1 MTLTKTLLM
10 VATAGFLAACET
22 PIEVESMPG
31 ATAVSGSVDASLVRV
46 EGFAAKLDAAAMS
59 GNAVTYAYYT
69 DVVGEL
75 AALNAA
81 DAYCGGAGRANLN
94 APGAGLARSE
104 KNGRGYNV
112 MTFVC
117 R

>member
-1 MTLTKTLLM
+1 MTLTKTFIIL
-10 VATAGFLAACET
+10 ATTGFLAACEE
-22 PIEVESMPG
+22 PIDVEMMPG
-31 ATAVSGSVDASLVRV
+31 AEATSGAVDASLVRV
-46 EGFAAKLDAAAMS
+46 DGLASRLDGATMS
-59 GNAVTYAYYT
+59 GNAITYAYYT

-75 AALNAA
+75 TALGAA
-81 DAYCGGAGRANLN
+81 DAYCGGAGQANLN
-94 APGAGLARSE
+94 AAGAGLSRTQ

>member
-1 MTLTKTLLM
+1 
-10 VATAGFLAACET
+10 
-22 PIEVESMPG
+22 MPG
-31 ATAVSGSVDASLVRV
+31 AEAVSGSVDTSLVRV

-69 DVVGEL
+69 DIVGEI
-75 AALNAA
+75 AALDAA
-81 DAYCGGAGRANLN
+81 DVYCGGAGRANLN
-94 APGAGLARSE
+94 GAGAGLARGQ

>member
-1 MTLTKTLLM
+1 MTLTKTFFIL
-10 VATAGFLAACET
+10 ASAGFLAACEEA
-22 PIEVESMPG
+22 IDVEAMPG
-31 ATAVSGSVDASLVRV
+31 ADAASGAVNASLVRV
-46 EGFAAKLDAAAMS
+46 DGFAAKLDGATMS
-59 GNAVTYAYYT
+59 GNAITYAYFT

-75 AALNAA
+75 TALGAA
-81 DAYCGGAGRANLN
+81 DAYCGGNGQANLN
-94 APGAGLARSE
+94 AAGAGLSRTQ

>member
-1 MTLTKTLLM
+1 MTLTKTFLI
-10 VATAGFLAACET
+10 VATAGFLAACED
-22 PIEVESMPG
+22 PIDVEVMPG
-31 ATAVSGSVDASLVRV
+31 AEVVSGAVDASLVRV
-46 EGFAAKLDAAAMS
+46 DGLAAKLDGATMS
-59 GNAVTYAYYT
+59 GNAITYAYYT

-75 AALNAA
+75 AALGAA
-81 DAYCGGAGRANLN
+81 DAYCGGNGQANLN
-94 APGAGLARSE
+94 AAGAGLSRSQ

>member
-1 MTLTKTLLM
+1 MTMTKILLT
-10 VATAGFLAACET
+10 VATAGFLAACEE
-22 PIEVESMPG
+22 PIDVEMMPG
-31 ATAVSGSVDASLVRV
+31 ANAASGAVDASLVRV
-46 EGFAAKLDAAAMS
+46 EGLAAKLDGATMT

-75 AALNAA
+75 TALGAA
-81 DAYCGGAGRANLN
+81 DAYCGGAGQANLN
-94 APGAGLARSE
+94 AAGAGLSRSQ

>member
-1 MTLTKTLLM
+1 
-10 VATAGFLAACET
+10 
-22 PIEVESMPG
+22 
-31 ATAVSGSVDASLVRV
+31 VRV
-46 EGFAAKLDAAAMS
+46 DGVAAKLDAATMS

-69 DVVGEL
+69 DVLGEI
-75 AALNAA
+75 AALDAA

-94 APGAGLARSE
+94 AAGAGLARSQ